1 MRTLGLVVTLGLA
14 LLAAPFAAEAQ
25 QGGKVPRIGFLVWQA
40 GPPPGPWRDAFL
52 QGLRDVGYVVGQ
64 NIAVERRYGKEDQ
77 LLTLAAELVRLKVD
91 VIVTTG
97 TPAALAAKEATQT
110 IPIVALWMGDPVA
123 SGLVTSLGRPGGN
136 VTGMSLFGPEVFTKG
151 LQLLK
156 EAIPRI
162 SRVGVLRD
170 PTNAAQVA
178 IMNVGQAPAD
188 VLGVKLQPID
198 LRTGVDLESAFSTA
212 RRSRA
217 EALYV
222 LPVLVDPEQLAK
234 LAMKS
239 PVADDGLP
247 EGVCRPGQPDV
258 LRTESSGS
266 ASPRRGLRRQDPQG
280 G

>member
-123 SGLVTSLGRPGGN
+123 SGLVTSLGRPGGDRKSTRLN
-136 VTGMSLFGPEVFTKG
+136 SSHV
-151 LQLLK
+151 
-156 EAIPRI
+156 RI
-162 SRVGVLRD
+162 SYAVFCLKKKKINECLLHIV
-170 PTNAAQVA
+170 
-178 IMNVGQAPAD
+178 I
-188 VLGVKLQPID
+188 K
-198 LRTGVDLESAFSTA
+198 
-212 RRSRA
+212 
-217 EALYV
+217 
-222 LPVLVDPEQLAK
+222 
-234 LAMKS
+234 
-239 PVADDGLP
+239 
-247 EGVCRPGQPDV
+247 
-258 LRTESSGS
+258 
-266 ASPRRGLRRQDPQG
+266 
-280 G
+280 